1 MPLFYRVKSII
12 GATPITRPRKDL
24 YMEKIEYYTL
34 RPNLKQIY
42 GKKVTKDTTFNEK
55 TEDGTVTQEFKNL
68 TLITKINKKNKV
80 GQYEI
85 EEKSEMKVKVPEGTI
100 LIWDEQEGFIV
111 PQYQMC
117 TLDELQKEIEDIQDI
132 YKGDDNDTKGNE
144 NKDI

>member
-1 MPLFYRVKSII
+1 
-12 GATPITRPRKDL
+12 
-24 YMEKIEYYTL
+24 MEKIEYYTL

-42 GKKVTKDTTFNEK
+42 GKKVTKNTAFNEK

-68 TLITKINKKNKV
+68 TLTTRINKKNKV